1 MLTAS
6 NEGQAR
12 AYRAELTARGLGARS
27 TPGAEVIADPGGRRV
42 GSGVST
48 LQVLAEVARGL
59 GARGKRAGSIAEL
72 FFGERVCIVHCG
84 GDSRR
89 LPAYAAQGKVF
100 APLPVQTD
108 KPHTVG
114 LFDLIVDDLSR
125 IDLPDEG
132 RVVVATGDVFLDIG
146 EHELGFDRPGIVG
159 VAWPD
164 TPQRG
169 SRHGVY
175 IADAAGEIIGFLHK
189 PTRDQAHALGA
200 IRGDDS
206 VLIDTGVVCLDPHA
220 VEHWLTQSGVALAAE
235 TDAQAAQAGTM
246 GLRVRM
252 QEGLLSRAIDTGA
265 PAIDLYGDILPAM
278 AHREVLHQVDWR
290 GGLDFSVAIVPSSPF
305 LHIGSSRELLD
316 TLTGEGPSVT
326 RWSTL
331 PAHGPSARVYNTRFD
346 ETTAALGRRVII
358 EACHLRAAPSLA
370 GSNILVGVPRELA
383 GPIVLPEG
391 WGIVCL
397 PVGEGACW
405 VAICF
410 GEADDFKTPL
420 TRGGTLGNRPLQHL
434 LDTAGLAADELW
446 PGLPEPEHTLW
457 TARLWMPAEA
467 NAMLEPVA
475 WMLTGARPTEP
486 WRASRRLSAAEV
498 MASVDHARL
507 LVARG
512 RVTGSG

>member
-12 AYRAELTARGLGARS
+12 AYRAELAARGLGTRS
-27 TPGAEVIADPGGRRV
+27 TPRAEVIADPGGRRV
-42 GSGVST
+42 GSGLAT
-48 LQVLAEVARGL
+48 LQALAEAARGL
-59 GARGKRAGSIAEL
+59 GARGKRAGSLADL
-72 FFGERVCIVHCG
+72 FAGERVCIIHCG

-114 LFDLIVDDLSR
+114 LFDLILDDLAR
-125 IDLPDEG
+125 IDLPGEG

-189 PTRDQAHALGA
+189 PTLDQAHALGA
-200 IRGDDS
+200 LRDDHT
-206 VLIDTGVVCLDPHA
+206 VLIDTGIVCLDPHA
-220 VEHWLTQSGVALAAE
+220 VEYWLTQSGVALGTGAE
-235 TDAQAAQAGTM
+235 AAQG
-246 GLRVRM
+246 GPIDRRVRM
-252 QEGLLSRAIDTGA
+252 HDGLLSRAIDTGA
-265 PAIDLYGDILPAM
+265 PEIDLYADILAAM

-290 GGLDFSVAIVPSSPF
+290 GGLDFSVAVVPSSPF

-316 TLTGEGPSVT
+316 ILTGAPPPVS
-326 RWSTL
+326 RWRTL
-331 PAHGPSARVYNTRFD
+331 PAEAPSARIYNTRLD
-346 ETTAALGRRVII
+346 EHTAALGRRVVI

-383 GPIVLPEG
+383 APIVLPEG
-391 WGIVCL
+391 WGMVCL
-397 PVGEGACW
+397 PVGEGSRW
-405 VAICF
+405 VACCF

-434 LDTAGLAADELW
+434 LEAAGLAADELW

-457 TARLWMPAEA
+457 TARLWTPTEA
-467 NAMLEPVA
+467 DAMLEPVA
-475 WMLTGARPTEP
+475 WMLAGARPP
-486 WRASRRLSAAEV
+486 DHWKASRRLSTAEV

-507 LVARG
+507 LDARG